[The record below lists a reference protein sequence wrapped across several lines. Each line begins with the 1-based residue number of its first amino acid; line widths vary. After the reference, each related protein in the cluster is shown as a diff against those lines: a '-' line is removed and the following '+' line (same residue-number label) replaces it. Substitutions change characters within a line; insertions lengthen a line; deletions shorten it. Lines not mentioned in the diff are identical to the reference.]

1 MKKWILIMVA
11 AMMMALSGL
20 CMAHMSDGSING
32 LVNTDDGQKIAIY
45 TAEGYSVA
53 TVLEYHVNYPLED
66 HDVIEAV
73 NGYLTEI
80 GRLRIKDMHNGSS
93 QTIVQ
98 IEGVN
103 LTEKEA
109 MSWLAHGGKF
119 Y

>member
-1 MKKWILIMVA
+1 MKKRILVLA
-11 AMMMALSGL
+11 AIMMMALSGSV
-20 CMAHMSDGSING
+20 MAHMTGGSING

-53 TVLEYHVNYPLED
+53 SVMEYHVNYPLED

-73 NGYLTEI
+73 NGYLTQI

-93 QTIVQ
+93 QIIVD

-109 MSWLAHGGKF
+109 MTWLAHGGKF

>member
-1 MKKWILIMVA
+1 MKKRILVLVA

-20 CMAHMSDGSING
+20 CMAHMTGGSING
-32 LVNTDDGQKIAIY
+32 LVNTDDGQKIAIF

-53 TVLEYHVNYPLED
+53 SILEYPVDYPLED

-73 NGYLTEI
+73 DGYLTQT
-80 GRLRIKDMHNGSS
+80 GRLRIKDLHNGSS
-93 QTIVQ
+93 RIIVQ
-98 IEGVN
+98 IEGVR
-103 LTEKEA
+103 LTETEA

>member
-1 MKKWILIMVA
+1 MKKRILVLVA
-11 AMMMALSGL
+11 VMMMALSGL
-20 CMAHMSDGSING
+20 CMAHMTGGSING

-119 Y
+119 E